1 MEPVAGNLF
10 QQERRNFVLTL
21 QGLPIQKGQ
30 KHPVEFQPLGAVDRQ
45 DFHRGILR
53 LGVRRLEG
61 FRQVEVGLGEGGLG
75 QAGFSLGQKLQIS
88 PGAGHPHGPFPGG
101 QPGPGLGCIQPL
113 SDDCRQGLSSY
124 LRQGRQQF
132 LDQVR

>member
-21 QGLPIQKGQ
+21 QGLPIQKRQ

-45 DFHRGILR
+45 DFHPGILR

-61 FRQVEVGLGEGGLG
+61 LRQVEVGLGKGGLG
-75 QAGFSLGQKLQIS
+75 QARFGRGQKLQIS

-101 QPGPGLGCIQPL
+101 DPRPGCGCIQPL
-113 SDDCRQGLSSY
+113 ADGGRQGLSSHHS
-124 LRQGRQQF
+124 RGSQQ
-132 LDQVR
+132 LVDQVR